1 MDKIDAMKA
10 FMAVVNEGSFTRA
23 AAKLA
28 TSNQV
33 VSKQVAQL
41 ENHLGARLFNR
52 TTRKVHL
59 TEAGQQCVPLA
70 QEILERLRDMEGSL
84 GMLVDQA
91 QGLLRISAPVSFA
104 TRYLTPLVRDFKREN
119 PAVGIDIQVSD
130 RKVDLV
136 EEGYDLA
143 LRIGNLKDSSL
154 VAKKIAPVNLV
165 MCASPGYLEKMGE
178 PMHPK
183 DLNPKHYLR
192 YSYMENYSSSSALMA
207 ALSKAS
213 KASDS
218 SFSANIGD
226 VLVDAAIAG
235 DGYAL
240 QPTFMVA
247 DAIKRGE
254 LVVFLKEFQPQPL
267 GLYLVYPHRKLLA
280 NKLRKFIDFSASYY
294 GTPPVWD
301 DYEK

>member
-1 MDKIDAMKA
+1 MDKIDAMHA
-10 FMAVVNEGSFTRA
+10 FIAVVNEGSFTKA
-23 AAKLA
+23 ADKLN
-28 TSNQV
+28 TSNQM

-41 ENHLGARLFNR
+41 ESHLGARLFNR

-70 QEILERLRDMEGSL
+70 LEILERLNDMEGSL

-104 TRYLTPLVRDFKREN
+104 TRYLTPLVREFKLQN
-119 PAVGIDIQVSD
+119 PLVGIDIQVSD

-143 LRIGNLKDSSL
+143 LRIGHLKDSSL
-154 VAKKIAPVNLV
+154 VAKKIAPINLV
-165 MCASPGYLEKMGE
+165 MCASPSYLAKEGE
-178 PMHPK
+178 PNHPNE
-183 DLNPKHYLR
+183 LNPKHYLR
-192 YSYMENYSSSSALMA
+192 YSYMEHYASSTALMA
-207 ALSKAS
+207 ALNKAS
-213 KASDS
+213 KESGS
-218 SFSANIGD
+218 IFSANIGD

-247 DAIKRGE
+247 DAIKNGK
-254 LVVFLKEFQPQPL
+254 LKVFLKDYQPQPL
-267 GLYLVYPHRKLLA
+267 GLYVVYPHRKLLA
-280 NKLRKFIDFSASYY
+280 SKLRKFIDFINNYY
-294 GTPPVWD
+294 GAPPIWD
-301 DYEK
+301 RFV